1 MACPKISLSRVLRR
15 IDLFNDEST
24 LSVFYHVRA
33 IENVDLQL
41 FYLRKWYLMVFV
53 SSDTQICPIIIGI
66 SITLQLLC
74 WMIKFEVYFNSLI
87 KVRTSSRKTEIDND
101 KWLCVNWH
109 QPTSHS
115 TRCPTNMCQTLV
127 SVYRQVP
134 EAQNNISCWL
144 YNTMS

>member
-1 MACPKISLSRVLRR
+1 MIQDTPDFLKTKYLGAKMACPKISLSRVLRR

-41 FYLRKWYLMVFV
+41 FYLRKWHLMVFV

-74 WMIKFEVYFNSLI
+74 
-87 KVRTSSRKTEIDND
+87 
-101 KWLCVNWH
+101 
-109 QPTSHS
+109 
-115 TRCPTNMCQTLV
+115 
-127 SVYRQVP
+127 
-134 EAQNNISCWL
+134 
-144 YNTMS
+144 